1 VTLART
7 GDTALVID
15 TSSQK
20 NAGQSGDSVVA
31 ANPIE
36 STGDTAGIGQRPA
49 PVLPGGAGTAYP
61 PVVPADLDALRNE
74 RPIIPVAG
82 VALNDLY
89 DSFDDAR
96 GGGSR
101 KHEALD
107 IMAARNTPVLSA
119 LSGVLLKFHNSVA
132 GGLTIYASDPS
143 NRYVLMYGHL
153 DSYKPGLKEGD
164 ALQKGEIIGFVG
176 STGDASPTAPHL
188 HLAINRNDNAK
199 EWWKGTPLN
208 PFLVYRSK

>member
-1 VTLART
+1 MLP
-7 GDTALVID
+7 
-15 TSSQK
+15 
-20 NAGQSGDSVVA
+20 SGSGS
-31 ANPIE
+31 AN
-36 STGDTAGIGQRPA
+36 
-49 PVLPGGAGTAYP
+49 P
-61 PVVPADLDALRNE
+61 PVVPADLEALKSE
-74 RPIIPVAG
+74 GPIVPVTG
-82 VALNDLY
+82 VAAKDLY

-107 IMAARNTPVLSA
+107 IMATRNTPVLSA

-153 DSYKPGLKEGD
+153 DHYKPGLKEGD
-164 ALQKGEIIGFVG
+164 VLQKGEIIGFVG
-176 STGDASPTAPHL
+176 STGDASENAPHL
-188 HLAINRNDNAK
+188 HLAINRNDNMK

-208 PFLVYRSK
+208 PFLVYRSR

>member
-1 VTLART
+1 MTLARV
-7 GDTALVID
+7 GDTALVIN
-15 TSSQK
+15 TGQK
-20 NAGQSGDSVVA
+20 NTGQLGDSVVA

-36 STGDTAGIGQRPA
+36 STGDTTIAAHPA
-49 PVLPGGAGTAYP
+49 SPLLPGGTGSANP
-61 PVVPADLDALRNE
+61 PVVPADLDALKSE
-74 RPIIPVAG
+74 GPIVPVAG
-82 VALNDLY
+82 VAVKDLY
-89 DSFDDAR
+89 DSFDEAR

-153 DSYKPGLKEGD
+153 DSYRSGLKEGD
-164 ALQKGEIIGFVG
+164 ALQRGQIIGFVG
-176 STGDASPTAPHL
+176 STGDASPSAPHL
-188 HLAINRNDNAK
+188 HIAITRNDNVK
-199 EWWKGTPLN
+199 QWWKGTPLN